1 MLPIGDDDSARRT
14 VPLVTYALIALNVL
28 FFFVELSG
36 GNAFIGKWAFVP
48 SRFLANPF
56 SDFLT
61 LFTSMFMHAGWVHL
75 GGNMLYL
82 WIFGDNVEDRFGHI
96 KFTIFYVLCGLA
108 ATFAQLAFSLGS
120 NVPNLGASG
129 AIAGVLGAYILLF
142 PQAKVKVLQAQRVI
156 QVPAL
161 IVIGLWIVLQ
171 FFSGIG
177 SIANT
182 AQAGGVAY
190 MSHIGGFLAGFVLTF
205 VFRGSGGAQAAGC
218 WMPPTAGNAWQWTST
233 TSSRIPLPTRAG
245 AGSRSVSN
253 STPGIPRPTNSKAG
267 TWTTSRCAQRA
278 RGSS

>member
-14 VPLVTYALIALNVL
+14 VPLVTYALIALNIL
-28 FFFVELSG
+28 FFFVEQSG
-36 GNAFIGKWAFVP
+36 GDAFIGKWAFVP

-56 SDFLT
+56 GDFPT

-96 KFTIFYVLCGLA
+96 KFVIFYLLCGLA
-108 ATFAQLAFSLGS
+108 ATVAQLAFSLGS

-142 PQAKVKVLQAQRVI
+142 PQGKVKVLQGQQVV

-161 IVIGLWIVLQ
+161 IVIGVWIVLQ

-182 AQAGGVAY
+182 AQTGGVAY
-190 MSHIGGFLAGFVLTF
+190 MAHIGGFLAGLVLTF
-205 VFRGSGGAQAAGC
+205 LFRGTGGVQATG
-218 WMPPTAGNAWQWTST
+218 
-233 TSSRIPLPTRAG
+233 
-245 AGSRSVSN
+245 
-253 STPGIPRPTNSKAG
+253 
-267 TWTTSRCAQRA
+267 
-278 RGSS
+278 

>member
-1 MLPIGDDDSARRT
+1 MFPISDDDSSRRT

-28 FFFVELSG
+28 FFFVQQSG

-48 SRFLANPF
+48 SRFVANPF
-56 SDFLT
+56 GDFVT
-61 LFTSMFMHAGWVHL
+61 LFTSMFMHAGWLHL

-96 KFTIFYVLCGLA
+96 KFTIFYLLCGLA

-142 PQAKVKVLQAQRVI
+142 PHGKISVLQGQRVI

-161 IVIGLWIVLQ
+161 VVIGIWIVLQ
-171 FFSGIG
+171 FFSGVG

-182 AQAGGVAY
+182 AQTGGVAY
-190 MSHIGGFLAGFVLTF
+190 MAHIGGFVAGFALTF
-205 VFRGSGGAQAAGC
+205 LFRGSSEAQATG
-218 WMPPTAGNAWQWTST
+218 
-233 TSSRIPLPTRAG
+233 
-245 AGSRSVSN
+245 
-253 STPGIPRPTNSKAG
+253 
-267 TWTTSRCAQRA
+267 
-278 RGSS
+278 